1 MKFYRRKCLNN
12 NLKKLLPEYFSYSNP
27 LAADAKRETT
37 KEKRIFVAKLNTF
50 NMHTVG
56 KMYR

>member
-27 LAADAKRETT
+27 LAADAKREST

-50 NMHTVG
+50 NMHTV
-56 KMYR
+56 

>member
-12 NLKKLLPEYFSYSNP
+12 NLKKLLLEYFSYSNP
-27 LAADAKRETT
+27 LKADAKRETT

-50 NMHTVG
+50 NMHHCVA
-56 KMYR
+56 KI